1 MLGPLLPGTV
11 PLPEP
16 GKNRTTCPLLPATQP
31 DAQQVN
37 MTFPASPL
45 AFSPAFSK
53 KLLLPIV
60 VLPGVR
66 QVSNFLRGL

>member
-1 MLGPLLPGTV
+1 MSGPLLPGTV

-16 GKNRTTCPLLPATQP
+16 GKSRTTCPLLPATQP

-37 MTFPASPL
+37 VTFSASLL

-53 KLLLPIV
+53 KIAFAHCGPAWGKTSV
-60 VLPGVR
+60 
-66 QVSNFLRGL
+66 